1 MATDQAPRRSNAAD
15 FRAEVDDV
23 FARIAWRYDVLC
35 DVFSLGIHRLW
46 KRRVAALIASEP
58 WSDLLDAASGTG
70 DVALRVAQL
79 NHLEPHQRLVISD
92 LSPEMLAIARARA
105 STRAGASVRGAAEAA
120 PLEFHLLDAH
130 AMPSIPAASVDLY
143 SISLGL
149 KICERHRVLR
159 EAYRVLRPGGRLVAL
174 EASCITWPWLHWL
187 YLRYMALCLP
197 LVGWLATG
205 GDASA
210 YRYLL
215 RGIASFPDAEAL
227 ATELREAGFEQVR
240 FERLSLGVAAIHV
253 ARKPLRPPATG
264 DGTVVAWNTD
274 HDG

>member
-1 MATDQAPRRSNAAD
+1 MSTEPGSRRSNAAE
-15 FRAEVDDV
+15 FRVEADDV

-58 WSDLLDAASGTG
+58 WADLLDAASGTG
-70 DVALRVAQL
+70 DVALRVARL
-79 NHLEPHQRLVISD
+79 NHLESHQRLVISD
-92 LSPEMLAIARARA
+92 ICPEMLAIARARA
-105 STRAGASVRGAAEAA
+105 YGAAVAA

-130 AMPSIPAASVDLY
+130 AMPSVAPASVDLY

-174 EASCITWPWLHWL
+174 EASCITWRWLHRL
-187 YLRYMALCLP
+187 YLRYLALCLP
-197 LVGWLATG
+197 VVGWVATG

-215 RGIASFPDAEAL
+215 RGIADFPDAEGL
-227 ATELREAGFEQVR
+227 AAELREAGFADVR
-240 FERLSLGVAAIHV
+240 FERLCLGIAAIHV
-253 ARKPLRPPATG
+253 ARKPLLPRA
-264 DGTVVAWNTD
+264 GTDVAF
-274 HDG
+274 H